1 MVRSEPSTNARR
13 SLRQVAIALV
23 FSALTVASACTAPVD
38 EAPPTA
44 ESTSP
49 TVAGATPARPLPT
62 PTPVLAP
69 ASATPTATPTATPAA
84 TSLVIVATDGD
95 GVAVRDACDDAR
107 RTSAPGQGLA
117 EDTTVLL
124 LARGEAACIGWM
136 LIQAPDRRESWVRTR
151 YLAASPLDSS
161 ASQPAT
167 PPPPPTPAR
176 GSTQTPTVTP
186 QPTRAPVA
194 TRTPTT
200 ALEPTAAS
208 IDGWWQRLPWPVNQ
222 PRTEGQGCG
231 LVAALQ
237 DVDQTGTNA
246 DLDRAFGSEGTIA
259 IILRC
264 ATEVDW

>member
-1 MVRSEPSTNARR
+1 MVGSEPSTNARR
-13 SLRQVAIALV
+13 CLRQVAIALV
-23 FSALTVASACTAPVD
+23 FSALTVASACTAQVD

-44 ESTSP
+44 ESTRP
-49 TVAGATPARPLPT
+49 TVAGATTARPLAT

-69 ASATPTATPTATPAA
+69 ASATPAATPAA

-107 RTSAPGQGLA
+107 RTSAPGHGLA
-117 EDTTVLL
+117 EGTTVLL
-124 LARGEAACIGWM
+124 LARGEGACIGWM

-161 ASQPAT
+161 ASQTAT
-167 PPPPPTPAR
+167 PPPPTPAR

-200 ALEPTAAS
+200 ALEPTAAPATQTPTAS
-208 IDGWWQRLPWPVNQ
+208 PEPTVAWSPEAFHCHCRRVINDGTRCDQRFTTQGGPGYCHTGETHDAFNTWP
-222 PRTEGQGCG
+222 P
-231 LVAALQ
+231 LH
-237 DVDQTGTNA
+237 
-246 DLDRAFGSEGTIA
+246 
-259 IILRC
+259 
-264 ATEVDW
+264 